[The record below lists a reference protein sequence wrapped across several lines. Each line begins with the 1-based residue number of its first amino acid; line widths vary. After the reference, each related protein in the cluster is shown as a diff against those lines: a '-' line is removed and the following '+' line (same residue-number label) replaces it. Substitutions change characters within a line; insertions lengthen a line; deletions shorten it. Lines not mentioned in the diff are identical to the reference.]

1 MSENNYLEN
10 DHSGIVTGGKDVEGR
25 MSSNNPKSVVLS
37 SEGVQARALGHV
49 PNPDGLVLRVGHD
62 QVLTG
67 MENHAGYVVVVATA
81 SVNLPGLK
89 MM

>member
-1 MSENNYLEN
+1 M
-10 DHSGIVTGGKDVEGR
+10 TGGKDVEGR
-25 MSSNNPKSVVLS
+25 MSGNNPKSIVLS
-37 SEGVQARALGHV
+37 SEGVQERALGHV
-49 PNPDGLVLRVGHD
+49 PDPDGLVFRVGHD

-89 MM
+89 MS